1 MAKQILNKC
10 GGLPKVISAMGC
22 FLAKNLNWEATNNNF
37 MNQLENNP
45 ELVASVHSLFRWLDS
60 YFHNCPDELKPCI
73 FYLSIF
79 PRRHSI
85 RRRRLVR
92 RWIAE
97 GYARDTD
104 DNLAELNGEHYF
116 SRLVNLSMLTDDE
129 RGVDM
134 AGSGSVRRMAKCNV
148 NDFFHEYILSRRMEE
163 NHVFALEGRCSQPTR
178 RTGRH
183 LVIEESWKGDQ
194 NVFNKIEFSRLRSLT
209 VFGPWKP
216 FFASDKM
223 RVLRVLDLEG
233 TEGLTD
239 YEVEG
244 IVTRLPRLKF
254 LSLRRCKSIFRL
266 PESLGRLRQLETLDV
281 RHTDIACL
289 PATVAELKKL
299 QYVRAGNSPLQCV
312 SSNTSRYR
320 TWISTCLP
328 CSSKPA
334 NGIVG
339 VEVACGIEELINLH
353 TLGVIK
359 ATVAGLKE
367 LKMLT
372 QLRKLGVS
380 GVNRGNH
387 NKLRDAVSGHDHL
400 ESLSIWLDKD
410 TQGIDP
416 SVQDGDLETPEKLRR
431 LKLQGHGHVDEL
443 PGWIRRLRQ
452 LDLEVSTF
460 SPRNPII
467 LRQSSCLQDDGDLQ
481 EFEEASSESQASSQ
495 ETS

>member
-183 LVIEESWKGDQ
+183 LVIDKSWKGDQ

-289 PATVAELKKL
+289 PATVVELKKL
-299 QYVRAGNSPLQCV
+299 QYVRAGNPALQCV

-334 NGIVG
+334 NGIIG
-339 VEVACGIEELINLH
+339 VEVTCGMEELINLH

-359 ATVAGLKE
+359 ASIAGLKE

-380 GVNRGNH
+380 GINRRNH
-387 NKLRDAVSGHDHL
+387 EKLRDAVSGHDHL

-416 SVQDGDLETPEKLRR
+416 SVQDGDFETPEKLRR
-431 LKLQGHGHVDEL
+431 LKLHGHGHVDEL
-443 PGWIRRLRQ
+443 PGWIRRLRH

-460 SPRNPII
+460 TPRDPIL
-467 LRQSSCLQDDGDLQ
+467 LRQSDGDLQ

>member
-183 LVIEESWKGDQ
+183 LVIEERRPERVQQD
-194 NVFNKIEFSRLRSLT
+194 
-209 VFGPWKP
+209 
-216 FFASDKM
+216 
-223 RVLRVLDLEG
+223 RVLAAEVADGVRAVETVL
-233 TEGLTD
+233 
-239 YEVEG
+239 
-244 IVTRLPRLKF
+244 
-254 LSLRRCKSIFRL
+254 
-266 PESLGRLRQLETLDV
+266 RLRQDEG
-281 RHTDIACL
+281 ASG
-289 PATVAELKKL
+289 
-299 QYVRAGNSPLQCV
+299 AG
-312 SSNTSRYR
+312 
-320 TWISTCLP
+320 
-328 CSSKPA
+328 
-334 NGIVG
+334 
-339 VEVACGIEELINLH
+339 
-353 TLGVIK
+353 
-359 ATVAGLKE
+359 
-367 LKMLT
+367 
-372 QLRKLGVS
+372 S
-380 GVNRGNH
+380 G
-387 NKLRDAVSGHDHL
+387 
-400 ESLSIWLDKD
+400 
-410 TQGIDP
+410 
-416 SVQDGDLETPEKLRR
+416 
-431 LKLQGHGHVDEL
+431 GHGRSD
-443 PGWIRRLRQ
+443 
-452 LDLEVSTF
+452 
-460 SPRNPII
+460 
-467 LRQSSCLQDDGDLQ
+467 
-481 EFEEASSESQASSQ
+481 
-495 ETS
+495 